1 MLKLNL
7 TKRGVSMAVGIIA
20 EYNPFHNGHMYHLK
34 RIKEMFPNEEIVAV
48 ISSSFTQRGEPSIID
63 KWKKTEICLEAGIDL
78 VIELPFV
85 FSTESA
91 DYFSLGA
98 LTILENL
105 KVDKFVFGSETN
117 DISVFEKIADIQLNN
132 PDFEKLAKIYM
143 KLGNNYPTA
152 LSLALKDLDG
162 EVLTLPNDLLG
173 ISYVKIIKENN
184 FKIKPFCIERQNNYK
199 SDELDTELSSATAIR
214 KALQDKKDIKDFVPS
229 FVLPKLN
236 TLHFQDD
243 YFKFL
248 KYKIMLEKNLSIYQT
263 VDEGIESKLKK
274 EIIEAISYDDLI
286 NRVKSKRYTYNRIN
300 RMLTHILCGFTKD
313 IKDKCKSIEYIRI
326 LGFNKNGQEYINKI
340 KKDVEIPIISNFS
353 KNKSASMEMEFLA
366 TSAYASILDEEK
378 KKELIQKEY
387 IYHPKY
393 KEKMEN
399 E

>member
-1 MLKLNL
+1 
-7 TKRGVSMAVGIIA
+7 MAVGVIA

-34 RIKEMFPNEEIVAV
+34 KIKEMFPNEEIIAV

-105 KVDKFVFGSETN
+105 KVEKFVFGSETN
-117 DISVFEKIADIQLNN
+117 DISIFEKIVDIQLKN
-132 PDFEKLAKIYM
+132 PDFEKLTKIYM

-173 ISYVKIIKENN
+173 ISYLKVIKENN
-184 FKIKPFCIERQNNYK
+184 FKIKPYCIERKNNYK
-199 SDELDTELSSATAIR
+199 NKKLDTPLSSATSVR
-214 KALQDKKDIKDFVPS
+214 NALKENINVSNYVPK
-229 FVLPKLN
+229 FVLTHLN
-236 TLHFQDD
+236 DLHFQDD

-248 KYKIMLEKNLSIYQT
+248 KYKIMLEKDLSIYQT

-274 EIIEAISYDDLI
+274 EIVEATNYDDLI
-286 NRVKSKRYTYNRIN
+286 NKVKSKRYTYNRIN

-313 IKDKCKSIEYIRI
+313 IKEKCKNLDYIRI
-326 LGFNKNGQEYINKI
+326 LGFNKKGQEYINRI
-340 KKDVEIPIISNFS
+340 KKDVNIQIISNFS
-353 KNKSASMEMEFLA
+353 KNKSISMEMEFLA
-366 TSAYASILDEEK
+366 TTAYASILDENK

-393 KEKMEN
+393 KEKMKDE
-399 E
+399 

>member
-1 MLKLNL
+1 
-7 TKRGVSMAVGIIA
+7 MAVGVIA

-34 RIKEMFPNEEIVAV
+34 KIKEMFPDEEIVAV
-48 ISSSFTQRGEPSIID
+48 ISSSFSQRGEPSIID
-63 KWKKTEICLEAGIDL
+63 KWKKTQICLEAGIDL

-98 LTILENL
+98 LSILENL

-117 DISVFEKIADIQLNN
+117 DISVFEKIADIQLKN

-162 EVLTLPNDLLG
+162 CVLNLPNDLLG
-173 ISYVKIIKENN
+173 ISYVKIIKENQ
-184 FKIKPFCIERQNNYK
+184 FKIKPFCIERKNNYK
-199 SDELDTELSSATAIR
+199 QEELDQDFSSATAIR
-214 KALQDKKDIKDFVPS
+214 KALQNNIDISDKVPS
-229 FVLPKLN
+229 FVLTKLN
-236 TLHFQDD
+236 DLHFQED

-248 KYKIMLEKNLSIYQT
+248 KYKIMIEKDLSIYQT

-274 EIIEAISYDDLI
+274 EIVKATSYDDLI

-300 RMLTHILCGFTKD
+300 RMLTHILCGFTKEM
-313 IKDKCKSIEYIRI
+313 KKKCQSLDYIRI
-326 LGFNKNGQEYINKI
+326 LGFNQRGQSYINRI
-340 KKDVEIPIISNFS
+340 KKDVKIPIVSNFS
-353 KNKSASMEMEFLA
+353 KNKSPSMEMEFLA
-366 TSAYASILDEEK
+366 TSAYASILDEQQ

>member
-7 TKRGVSMAVGIIA
+7 SKRGVNMAVGVIA

-34 RIKEMFPNEEIVAV
+34 KIKEMFPNEEIVAV
-48 ISSSFTQRGEPSIID
+48 ISSSFSQRGEPSIID
-63 KWKKTEICLEAGIDL
+63 KWKKTRICLEAGIDL

-117 DISVFEKIADIQLNN
+117 DISIFEKIANIQLTN
-132 PDFEKLAKIYM
+132 PDFEKLTKIYI

-184 FKIKPFCIERQNNYK
+184 FKIKPFCIERKNNYK
-199 SDELDTELSSATAIR
+199 NEKLDTELSSATAIR
-214 KALQDKKDIKDFVPS
+214 KAVQDNIDITSYVPS
-229 FVLPKLN
+229 FVIPELEDM
-236 TLHFQDD
+236 HFQDD

-248 KYKIMLEKNLSIYQT
+248 KYKIMLEKDLSIYQT
-263 VDEGIESKLKK
+263 VDEGLDVKLKK
-274 EIIEAISYDDLI
+274 EIIEATSYDDLI

-300 RMLTHILCGFTKD
+300 RMLTHILCGFTKE
-313 IKDKCKSIEYIRI
+313 IKASCKKIDYIRI
-326 LGFNKNGQEYINKI
+326 LGFNSNGQEYINKI
-340 KKDVEIPIISNFS
+340 KKEVEIPIISNFS
-353 KNKSASMEMEFLA
+353 KNKSVSMEMEFLA
-366 TSAYASILDEEK
+366 TTAYASILDEDK

>member
-1 MLKLNL
+1 
-7 TKRGVSMAVGIIA
+7 MAVGIIA

-34 RIKEMFPNEEIVAV
+34 KIKEMFPNEVIVAV
-48 ISSSFTQRGEPSIID
+48 ISSSFTQRGEVSIID
-63 KWKKTEICLEAGIDL
+63 KWKKTQICLEAGIDL

-85 FSTESA
+85 FSSESA

-105 KVDKFVFGSETN
+105 KVERFVFGSETN
-117 DISVFEKIADIQLNN
+117 DISIFEKIANIQLDN

-162 EVLTLPNDLLG
+162 DVLTLPNDLLG

-184 FKIKPFCIERQNNYK
+184 FKIKPYCIERKNNYK
-199 SDELDTELSSATAIR
+199 NEKLDSSLSSATAIR
-214 KALQDKKDIKDFVPS
+214 KALKDNIDISDYVPN
-229 FVLPKLN
+229 FVLSKLES
-236 TLHFQDD
+236 LHFQED

-248 KYKIMLEKNLSIYQT
+248 KYKIMLEKDLSIYQS
-263 VDEGIESKLKK
+263 VDEGLDIKIKK
-274 EIIEAISYDDLI
+274 EIIDATSYEDLI

-300 RMLTHILCGFTKD
+300 RMLTHILCGFTKEM
-313 IKDKCKSIEYIRI
+313 KANCKEIDYIRI
-326 LGFNKNGQEYINKI
+326 LGFNSTGQEYINKV
-340 KKDVEIPIISNFS
+340 KKNVEIPIISNFS
-353 KNKSASMEMEFLA
+353 KNKSSSIQMEFLA
-366 TSAYASILDEEK
+366 TTAYASILDENK

-393 KEKMEN
+393 KEKMKN